1 MLLNRTLYF
10 VFVTLLASSP
20 LLSIVISYLSGRA
33 LSLWAFMW
41 VGVSLSLPLSL
52 LGARA
57 FGARTYYGYWAYL
70 ESFPGNTKA
79 RILTAWA
86 TMSALTVVGGIM
98 ALGNWHPPF

>member
-10 VFVTLLASSP
+10 VFVTLLASSL
-20 LLSIVISYLSGRA
+20 LLSIVISDLSGRA

-57 FGARTYYGYWAYL
+57 FGARAYYGYWAYL
-70 ESFPGNTKA
+70 E
-79 RILTAWA
+79 
-86 TMSALTVVGGIM
+86 
-98 ALGNWHPPF
+98 